1 MRSGIAAADDLA
13 EKVERSYK
21 AARA

>member
-1 MRSGIAAADDLA
+1 MKSGIAAADDLA
-13 EKVERSYK
+13 AKVERSYK